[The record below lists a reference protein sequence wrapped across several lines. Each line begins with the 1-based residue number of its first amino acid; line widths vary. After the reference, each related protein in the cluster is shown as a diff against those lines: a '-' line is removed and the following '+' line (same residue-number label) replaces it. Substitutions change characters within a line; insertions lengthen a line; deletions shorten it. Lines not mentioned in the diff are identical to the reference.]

1 LFYRDYMDYHSDRF
15 NDFSILIYKNKSLV
29 GLIPA
34 NIFEN
39 SVYSHQGLSYGGL
52 LLETNFKT
60 TFLEEMMRSVME
72 FYKDNGVNGFQ
83 LKAYP
88 SSYPQCHVIPYFSI
102 FKNSKAK
109 IITTHKSL
117 AIDYS
122 KGFKFHKTKLK
133 HQRKG
138 LERGLEVRLDNDF
151 KAFWDKVLTPMLKDR
166 FQAKPVHSLEEIELL
181 HSFFPDKILQF
192 NVYLKDKI
200 LGGITIYNKG
210 AIVKSQYSGTTL
222 EGQHNYAIDVLFMN
236 LIEHYKNCGT
246 QFFCM
251 GTVTTNDSL
260 GYSPG
265 LLKQKQELGCSIYE
279 QQIINFSW
287 HD

>member
-1 LFYRDYMDYHSDRF
+1 M
-15 NDFSILIYKNKSLV
+15 

-34 NIFEN
+34 NRFKN
-39 SVYSHQGLSYGGL
+39 TVYSHQGLTYGGL
-52 LLETNFKT
+52 VLETNFKAI
-60 TFLEEMMRSVME
+60 FLEEIMAAVE
-72 FYKDNGVNGFQ
+72 KFYKDNGVINFQ
-83 LKAYP
+83 LKSFP
-88 SSYPQCHVIPYFSI
+88 SSYPQYQSIPISSF
-102 FKNSKAK
+102 FKNSKAE

-122 KGFKFHKTKLK
+122 KEVKVHKTKQK

-138 LERGLEVRLDNDF
+138 LDRGLEIRLDNDF
-151 KAFWDKVLTPMLKDR
+151 KTFWTEVLTPMLKDR
-166 FQAKPVHSLEEIELL
+166 YQTKPVHSLEEIEQL

-192 NVYLKDKI
+192 NVYLQDKI

-210 AIVKSQYSGTTL
+210 VVVKSQYSATTFD
-222 EGQHNYAIDVLFMN
+222 GQNNYAIDVLFLY
-236 LIEHYKNCGT
+236 LIEYYKNSGT

-260 GYSPG
+260 GYNPG

-279 QQIINFSW
+279 QQIINFSLY
-287 HD
+287 D

>member
-1 LFYRDYMDYHSDRF
+1 MDYHSTRF
-15 NDFSILIYKNKSLV
+15 EDFSIIIYKNKSLV

-34 NIFEN
+34 NRFKN
-39 SVYSHQGLSYGGL
+39 TVYSHQGLTYGGL
-52 LLETNFKT
+52 VLETNFKAI
-60 TFLEEMMRSVME
+60 FLEEIMAAVE
-72 FYKDNGVNGFQ
+72 KFYKDNGVINFQ
-83 LKAYP
+83 LKSFP
-88 SSYPQCHVIPYFSI
+88 SSYPQYQSIPISSF
-102 FKNSKAK
+102 FKNSKAE

-122 KGFKFHKTKLK
+122 KEVKVHKTKQK

-138 LERGLEVRLDNDF
+138 LDRGLEIRLDNDF
-151 KAFWDKVLTPMLKDR
+151 KTFWTEVLTPMLKDR
-166 FQAKPVHSLEEIELL
+166 YQTKPVHSLEEIEQL

-192 NVYLKDKI
+192 NVYLQDKI

-210 AIVKSQYSGTTL
+210 AVVKSQYSATTL
-222 EGQHNYAIDVLFMN
+222 EGQNNYAIDVLFLY
-236 LIEHYKNCGT
+236 LIEYYKNSGT

-260 GYSPG
+260 GYNPG

-279 QQIINFSW
+279 QQIINFSLY
-287 HD
+287 D

>member
-1 LFYRDYMDYHSDRF
+1 M
-15 NDFSILIYKNKSLV
+15 
-29 GLIPA
+29 
-34 NIFEN
+34 
-39 SVYSHQGLSYGGL
+39 
-52 LLETNFKT
+52 
-60 TFLEEMMRSVME
+60 
-72 FYKDNGVNGFQ
+72 
-83 LKAYP
+83 
-88 SSYPQCHVIPYFSI
+88 
-102 FKNSKAK
+102 
-109 IITTHKSL
+109 
-117 AIDYS
+117 
-122 KGFKFHKTKLK
+122 
-133 HQRKG
+133 
-138 LERGLEVRLDNDF
+138 
-151 KAFWDKVLTPMLKDR
+151 
-166 FQAKPVHSLEEIELL
+166 
-181 HSFFPDKILQF
+181 
-192 NVYLKDKI
+192 YLKDKI

>member
-1 LFYRDYMDYHSDRF
+1 MDYHNDRF
-15 NDFSILIYKNKSLV
+15 EDFSVLIYKNKSLV

-34 NIFEN
+34 NRLKN
-39 SVYSHQGLSYGGL
+39 TVYSHQGLTYGGL
-52 LLETNFKT
+52 VLETNFKAI
-60 TFLEEMMRSVME
+60 FLEEIMAAVE
-72 FYKDNGVNGFQ
+72 KFYKDNGVINFQ
-83 LKAYP
+83 LKSFP
-88 SSYPQCHVIPYFSI
+88 SSYPQYQSIPISSF
-102 FKNSKAK
+102 FKNSKAE

-122 KGFKFHKTKLK
+122 KEVKVHKTKQK

-138 LERGLEVRLDNDF
+138 LDRGLEIRLDNDF
-151 KAFWDKVLTPMLKDR
+151 KTFWTEVLTPMLKDR
-166 FQAKPVHSLEEIELL
+166 YQTKPVHSLEEIEQL

-192 NVYLKDKI
+192 NVYLQDKI

-210 AIVKSQYSGTTL
+210 AVVKSQYSATTL
-222 EGQHNYAIDVLFMN
+222 EGQNNYAIDVLFLY
-236 LIEHYKNCGT
+236 LIEYYKNSGT

-260 GYSPG
+260 GYNPG

-279 QQIINFSW
+279 QQIINFSLY
-287 HD
+287 D

>member
-1 LFYRDYMDYHSDRF
+1 MDYHSTRF
-15 NDFSILIYKNKSLV
+15 EDFSILIYKNKSLV

-34 NIFEN
+34 NRLKN
-39 SVYSHQGLSYGGL
+39 TVYSHQGLTYGGL
-52 LLETNFKT
+52 VLETNFKAI
-60 TFLEEMMRSVME
+60 FLEEIMAAVE
-72 FYKDNGVNGFQ
+72 KFYKNNGVINFQ
-83 LKAYP
+83 LKSFP
-88 SSYPQCHVIPYFSI
+88 SSYPQYQSIPISSF
-102 FKNSKAK
+102 FKNSKAE

-122 KGFKFHKTKLK
+122 KEVKVHKTKLK

-138 LERGLEVRLDNDF
+138 LDRGLEIRLDNDF
-151 KAFWDKVLTPMLKDR
+151 KTFWTEVLTPMLKDR
-166 FQAKPVHSLEEIELL
+166 YQTKPVHSLEEIEQL

-192 NVYLKDKI
+192 NVYLQDKI

-210 AIVKSQYSGTTL
+210 VVVKSQYSATTFD
-222 EGQHNYAIDVLFMN
+222 GQNNYAIDVLFLY
-236 LIEHYKNCGT
+236 LIEYYKNSGT

-260 GYSPG
+260 GYNPG

-279 QQIINFSW
+279 QQIINFSLY
-287 HD
+287 D

>member
-1 LFYRDYMDYHSDRF
+1 MDYHSTRF
-15 NDFSILIYKNKSLV
+15 EDFSILIYKNKSLV

-34 NIFEN
+34 NRFKN
-39 SVYSHQGLSYGGL
+39 TVYSHQGLTYGGL
-52 LLETNFKT
+52 VLETNFKAI
-60 TFLEEMMRSVME
+60 FLEEIMAAVE
-72 FYKDNGVNGFQ
+72 KFYKDNGVINFQ
-83 LKAYP
+83 LKSFP
-88 SSYPQCHVIPYFSI
+88 SSYPQYQSIPISSF
-102 FKNSKAK
+102 FKNSKAE

-122 KGFKFHKTKLK
+122 KEVKVHKTKQK

-138 LERGLEVRLDNDF
+138 LDRGLEIRLDNDF
-151 KAFWDKVLTPMLKDR
+151 KTFWTEVLTPMLKDLY
-166 FQAKPVHSLEEIELL
+166 QTKPVHSLEEIEQL

-192 NVYLKDKI
+192 NVYLQDKI

-210 AIVKSQYSGTTL
+210 AVVKSQYSATTL
-222 EGQHNYAIDVLFMN
+222 EGQNNYAIDVLFLY
-236 LIEHYKNCGT
+236 LIEYYKNSGT

-260 GYSPG
+260 GYNPG

-279 QQIINFSW
+279 QQIINFSLY
-287 HD
+287 D